1 MKINNKYEINPF
13 GSAFDSLFSL
23 LTRDDTC
30 GASFQNSLKNHTN
43 VNQRVRVGDE
53 ENQLHIEFL
62 VPGWKKSDLSLII
75 ESGKIELKTNQDKE
89 NASNGLF
96 QRENLHL
103 QLSLPENLETE
114 KAKAKLDEGIL
125 SVVIP
130 KNTVTQQRRLKIS

>member
-23 LTRDDTC
+23 LTRNDTC
-30 GASFQNSLKNHTN
+30 GASFHKSLKNHTN
-43 VNQRVRVGDE
+43 VNQRVRVGLE

>member
-1 MKINNKYEINPF
+1 MRCF
-13 GSAFDSLFSL
+13 
-23 LTRDDTC
+23 
-30 GASFQNSLKNHTN
+30 FQNSLKNHTN
-43 VNQRVRVGDE
+43 VNQRVRVGLE

>member
-23 LTRDDTC
+23 LTRDDTY
-30 GASFQNSLKNHTN
+30 GASFQNSLKNHTI
-43 VNQRVRVGDE
+43 VNQRVRVRDE
-53 ENQLHIEFL
+53 GNQLHIEFL

-89 NASNGLF
+89 NASKGLF
-96 QRENLHL
+96 QGENLHL

-125 SVVIP
+125 SIVIQ
-130 KNTVTQQRRLKIS
+130 KNKVNQQRRLKIG